1 MAELLNMNT
10 DHPNMICIIDVG
22 SAKTCALIG
31 EVSNGT
37 LRYRGHG
44 IAESRGT
51 RKGAIVDLEKASAAI
66 HRAVEEAEKIAA
78 ASIESAVLTVGGP
91 LMRGLNSRGGVNLNA
106 RTREIAREDIRQAI
120 DRARSVVLPADR
132 EMLHLLPQE
141 YIVDQQSGIRD
152 PLGMTGAKLEVSIHI
167 ITASKSSVQSVTTA
181 ANRAGIQVLDTVFE
195 GLAAAECTLRS
206 DERELGVC
214 LLDIGA
220 GTTELIVFF
229 EGCVAH
235 TGVVPIGGDHFTNDV
250 AVGLRTPLI
259 EAEKIKRSFG
269 HAVITSVPES
279 NEIEVPAVGD
289 RLARLMPQRLLS
301 EILEPRARELFELV
315 RENLRQGGVLEAL
328 GGGVVLS
335 GGGSK
340 LPGLLEVG
348 ESVLRCPTRMG
359 YPAALSRMPALV
371 AEPEFTAAIGAL
383 MYAHRSRAART
394 GPEQLGF
401 RAKIKA
407 LFQNA

>member
-1 MAELLNMNT
+1 MST
-10 DHPNMICIIDVG
+10 DNDNLICIIDVG

-31 EVSNGT
+31 EVCEGT

-44 IAESRGT
+44 IAESRGS
-51 RKGAIVDLEKASAAI
+51 RKGAIVDLEKSSASI
-66 HRAVEEAEKIAA
+66 HRAVEEAEKISG

-91 LMRGLNSRGGVNLNA
+91 LLRGLNSRGGLNLSA

-132 EMLHLLPQE
+132 EVLHLLPQE

-167 ITASKSSVQSVTTA
+167 ITSSKSSVQSATTA
-181 ANRAGIQVLDTVFE
+181 ANRASIHVVDTVFE
-195 GLAAAECTLRS
+195 ALAAAECTLKS

-235 TGVVPIGGDHFTNDV
+235 TSVVPLGGDHFTNDV

-259 EAEKIKRSFG
+259 EAEKIKRAFG

-289 RLARLMPQRLLS
+289 RPSRLMPQRLLS

-328 GGGVVLS
+328 GGGVVLT
-335 GGGSK
+335 GGGSR
-340 LPGLLEVG
+340 LPGLLEVA
-348 ESVLRCPTRMG
+348 ESVLRCPSRMG
-359 YPAALSRMPALV
+359 YPAGLARMPAAV
-371 AEPEFTAAIGAL
+371 TEPEFAALIGAL

-394 GPEQLGF
+394 GPEQAGF

-407 LFQNA
+407 LFQSA